1 MKTHITLPILVVFGF
16 ALLVSP
22 AFRVNNSSAS
32 LHAVDPCDWDNDGYM
47 ALSCEGDDCND
58 FNRNIHPGATE
69 DCNNGR
75 DDDCDGDVDM
85 EAQQIACANQG
96 MFWFA
101 ATCTCT
107 PTTPIIL
114 DLKGDGVTLTNAQNG
129 VNFDINND
137 GQTERIAWTTAGA
150 DDAFV
155 ALDRNGNGKI
165 DGGAELFGNFTPQ
178 PPSASPNGFLALAE
192 YDKVQNGGDNNG
204 WFGTGDTIFPNLR
217 LWQDSNHN
225 GISEPSEL
233 HTFSASGVMGIDLEY
248 REWRRVDENGNQFKH
263 RAKVKDANGAHVA
276 RWAWDVFLVIE

>member
-1 MKTHITLPILVVFGF
+1 MKTHITLPILVVFGL
-16 ALLVSP
+16 ALFVSP
-22 AFRVNNSSAS
+22 SLFVNNSSAS
-32 LHAVDPCDWDNDGYM
+32 LHAVDPCDWDNDGYL
-47 ALSCEGDDCND
+47 AVSCEGDDCND
-58 FNRNIHPGATE
+58 FNSNIHPGATE
-69 DCNNGR
+69 NCNNGR
-75 DDDCDGDVDM
+75 DDDCDGDTDM
-85 EAQQIACANQG
+85 EAQQIQCANMG
-96 MFWFA
+96 MFWFP

-114 DLKGDGVTLTNAQNG
+114 DLKGDGLSLTDAQNG
-129 VNFDINND
+129 VNFDINSD

-150 DDAFV
+150 DDAFL
-155 ALDRNGNGKI
+155 ALDRNGNGSI

-178 PPSASPNGFLALAE
+178 PPSTSPNGFLALAE

-248 REWRRVDENGNQFKH
+248 REWRRVDENGNQLKY
-263 RAKVKDANGAHVA
+263 RAKVKDVNGAHVG
-276 RWAWDVFLVIE
+276 RWAWDVFLRIE